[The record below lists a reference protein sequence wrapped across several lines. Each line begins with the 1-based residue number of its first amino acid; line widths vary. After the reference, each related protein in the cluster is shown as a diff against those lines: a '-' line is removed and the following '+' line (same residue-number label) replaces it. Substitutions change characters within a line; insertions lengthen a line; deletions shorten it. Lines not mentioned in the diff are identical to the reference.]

1 MLGAINKFDTET
13 NEGKILGE
21 DKELYDFH
29 IGEWLSN
36 QNIILGQKVYYQVEE
51 DEARNIELDEERV
64 LYFEIHFKRG
74 GGKGIKTKNKE
85 VKLEDRFF

>member
-21 DKELYDFH
+21 DRQLYDFH

-36 QNIILGQKVYYQVEE
+36 QNIILGQKVYYEVEE

-64 LYFEIHFKRG
+64 FYFEIHFKRRE
-74 GGKGIKTKNKE
+74 K
-85 VKLEDRFF
+85 V

>member
-21 DKELYDFH
+21 DKQLYDFH

-36 QNIILGQKVYYQVEE
+36 QNITLGQKVYYQVEE
-51 DEARNIELDEERV
+51 DEARNIELEEERV
-64 LYFEIHFKRG
+64 LCFEIHFRRR
-74 GGKGIKTKNKE
+74 E
-85 VKLEDRFF
+85 RV